1 MQDRICNC
9 AFQSQAGSPS
19 TSHRQQ
25 HAQYS
30 HLVVGFQ
37 SQAGS
42 PSTSHPMYIMLI
54 EINKLSFNPRR
65 EAPPRATSKLWYHCY
80 ELLIVSIPGGKPLH
94 EPPTSVAFGQYYQ
107 SCVSI
112 PGGKPLH
119 EPPSSPVFST
129 EDNRMFQSQAG
140 SPSTSHPPPPTR
152 IGQARRRFNPRREAP
167 PRATSGW
174 LAALWERRRLAI
186 REPEGFLACMGRLE
200 ESIAESMGFC
210 KGHSGGLRSP
220 FGRLPVFARQ
230 RAWRDHRCVPRK
242 NWRSLE

>member
-30 HLVVGFQ
+30 HLVVRFQ

-94 EPPTSVAFGQYYQ
+94 EPPT
-107 SCVSI
+107 
-112 PGGKPLH
+112 
-119 EPPSSPVFST
+119 SPVFST

-210 KGHSGGLRSP
+210 KGHSGGLR
-220 FGRLPVFARQ
+220 
-230 RAWRDHRCVPRK
+230 
-242 NWRSLE
+242 